1 MLFPNSILF
10 IIYLSNLTYLL
21 FFSSS
26 QVSSIWLLRISVN
39 GRIVTFLTILR
50 LVRANRFEHRDALT
64 GVERFNRDSINW
76 KNCLHSSS
84 KNYERQK
91 NILKTWFDK
100 PDSIASILV
109 LIIHLY
115 ENCFIDLFW
124 ITSIILRLIRKG

>member
-26 QVSSIWLLRISVN
+26 QVSSIWSLRISVN

-64 GVERFNRDSINW
+64 GERFNRDSINW
-76 KNCLHSSS
+76 KDCLHSSS